1 MRRCGEVILYTSYSP
16 NDEKSKSV
24 VGIFILLQLRG
35 GVSGEGNC
43 KLRFKSVEPIGSSV
57 PKIADDDIQRH
68 ESGAGETFSLGCEG
82 QSHPPPDFR

>member
-1 MRRCGEVILYTSYSP
+1 M
-16 NDEKSKSV
+16 
-24 VGIFILLQLRG
+24 
-35 GVSGEGNC
+35 SGEGNC

-82 QSHPPPDFR
+82 QSHPPPNLP